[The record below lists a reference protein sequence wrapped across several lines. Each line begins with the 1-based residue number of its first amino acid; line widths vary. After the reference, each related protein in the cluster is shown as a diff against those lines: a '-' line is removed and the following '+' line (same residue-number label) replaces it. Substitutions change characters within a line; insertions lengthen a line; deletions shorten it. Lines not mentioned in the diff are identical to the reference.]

1 MNIEILRRQNPW
13 WTETAMVNDDPYL
26 AEYDQAIVKWEPPPL
41 HALKLDR
48 DLIYILLG
56 PRQVGKTTFFKLLT
70 RHLILEKNVH
80 PRTILYLNCEALG
93 PQTPQELAERLRD
106 YILWAKAF
114 SKDRLYILLDEATY
128 LKDWERGIKI
138 VADEGKLKKTTL
150 IATGSHAAGIRK
162 GGERLPGRRGRDER
176 LDLTLLPLSF
186 RNFLMARNPALEN
199 KLPVLEKWNQ
209 KALFAAAQEI
219 ALWADQIGSYFPI
232 YLRTGGFPRSIRDEA
247 EYGRVK
253 QDVYKLYRD
262 AFIGDLARIG
272 RRESLLREL
281 AQWLINRRENP
292 FDWSDAARETQLGTH
307 PTVREYVEDAE
318 AAFLWEVFYKSKSL
332 GESLR
337 APRSSKRVYFADPF
351 SFHCFRS
358 WVFGYD
364 NAWRA
369 TEEFLADPNNLGYLV
384 ESIIASHLRRTF
396 GERIFYWR
404 NGQEID
410 FVIFQEEKR
419 SALIEVK
426 YQAKINPDN
435 AKALVQQGGG
445 ILLTKNHLAFSPEK
459 KTLAVPVHY
468 FLAMLKT

>member
-1 MNIEILRRQNPW
+1 MSIEILRRQNPW
-13 WTETAMVNDDPYL
+13 WADTAAINEDPHL
-26 AEYDQAIVKWEPPPL
+26 AEYDQAMVKWEPPL
-41 HALKLDR
+41 LQTLKLDR

-56 PRQVGKTTFFKLLT
+56 PRQVGKTTFFKLLV
-70 RHLILEKNVH
+70 RQLLLERNVH

-93 PQTPQELAERLRD
+93 PQTPQALAELLRD
-106 YILWAKAF
+106 YILWAKTF
-114 SKDRLYILLDEATY
+114 SKERLYILLDEATY
-128 LKDWERGIKI
+128 LKDWERGLKI
-138 VADEGKLKKTTL
+138 VADEGKLKKATL
-150 IATGSHAAGIRK
+150 IAAGSHAAGIRK
-162 GGERLPGRRGRDER
+162 GGERLPGRRGRDEH
-176 LDLTLLPLSF
+176 LDLMLLPLSF
-186 RNFLMARNPALEN
+186 RRFLMARNTALEN
-199 KLPVLEKWNQ
+199 KLPIFENWNQ
-209 KALFAAAQEI
+209 KTLFATAQEI
-219 ALWADQIGSYFPI
+219 ALWADQISSYFSI
-232 YLRTGGFPRSIRDEA
+232 YLRSGGFPRSIRDEA
-247 EYGRVK
+247 EHGRVM

-262 AFIGDLARIG
+262 AFVGDLARLG

-318 AAFLWEVFYKSKSL
+318 AAFLWEVLYKSKSL

-369 TEEFLADPNNLGYLV
+369 TEEFLADPNNQGYLV
-384 ESIIASHLRRTF
+384 ESVIASHLRRTF
-396 GERIFYWR
+396 GDRIFYWR

-410 FVIFQEEKR
+410 FVIFQQEKR

-426 YQAKINPDN
+426 YQAQINPDN

-445 ILLTKNHLAFSPEK
+445 ILLTKNQLAFSPK
-459 KTLAVPVHY
+459 KKVLAIPVHY
-468 FLAMLKT
+468 FLAMLEA